1 MSIPDIDKI
10 RVLLPH
16 WLEHNQSHRAEFGRW
31 AEVARGAGLAEVAE
45 LIEQHVGDHGDDE
58 LHFGTKEGEAYGVTK
73 SEGDSRGT

>member
-45 LIEQHVGDHGDDE
+45 LIEQAMAKMAAVDVLLARALEKAGGKVAGHEH
-58 LHFGTKEGEAYGVTK
+58 H
-73 SEGDSRGT
+73 R